1 MRQPFSSCVVILIYN
16 KRVME
21 LTCALLHPDARM
33 VEKLQEW
40 MKEMPFLRL
49 CGCYTD
55 TLEALR
61 AYCVSR
67 VDVYVVG
74 IVPVSAGEVG
84 GMDFCRMLSPHTR
97 VIFIADREGYAAEC
111 FRLDALDY
119 LVEKDLRF
127 ATFFQAVNKAMRWFA
142 CHKPGDALPQDTL
155 EKAALP
161 EKIIYLRSDSRIL
174 RLELDSLDY
183 VESCG
188 DYVKIYCRD
197 EGRPFLILCTMK
209 YMEEKL
215 PSASFVRI
223 HRSYIVRLGAL
234 SAIGSNEVYIGDKEL
249 PIGNAYRE
257 RLKPFLSALP
267 LL

>member
-40 MKEMPFLRL
+40 MKDMPFLRL

-84 GMDFCRMLSPHTR
+84 GRWHGLLP
-97 VIFIADREGYAAEC
+97 YAVAAHSGDIHSRQR
-111 FRLDALDY
+111 RL
-119 LVEKDLRF
+119 
-127 ATFFQAVNKAMRWFA
+127 
-142 CHKPGDALPQDTL
+142 
-155 EKAALP
+155 
-161 EKIIYLRSDSRIL
+161 
-174 RLELDSLDY
+174 
-183 VESCG
+183 CG
-188 DYVKIYCRD
+188 
-197 EGRPFLILCTMK
+197 
-209 YMEEKL
+209 
-215 PSASFVRI
+215 
-223 HRSYIVRLGAL
+223 
-234 SAIGSNEVYIGDKEL
+234 
-249 PIGNAYRE
+249 
-257 RLKPFLSALP
+257 
-267 LL
+267 

>member
-1 MRQPFSSCVVILIYN
+1 
-16 KRVME
+16 ME

-40 MKEMPFLRL
+40 MKDMPFLRL

-142 CHKPGDALPQDTL
+142 CQKPGDAINGQLIGEWFKEQFGRLFSSIKRTVKP
-155 EKAALP
+155 
-161 EKIIYLRSDSRIL
+161 LRRDKGM
-174 RLELDSLDY
+174 RL
-183 VESCG
+183 
-188 DYVKIYCRD
+188 
-197 EGRPFLILCTMK
+197 
-209 YMEEKL
+209 
-215 PSASFVRI
+215 
-223 HRSYIVRLGAL
+223 
-234 SAIGSNEVYIGDKEL
+234 
-249 PIGNAYRE
+249 
-257 RLKPFLSALP
+257 
-267 LL
+267 